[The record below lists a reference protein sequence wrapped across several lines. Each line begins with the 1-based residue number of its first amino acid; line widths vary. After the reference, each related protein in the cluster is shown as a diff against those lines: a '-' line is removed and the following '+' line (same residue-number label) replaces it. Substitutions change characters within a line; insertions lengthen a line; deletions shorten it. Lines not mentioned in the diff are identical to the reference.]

1 MNLSLF
7 PTVPCLT
14 SSIEMD
20 TTDLLKR
27 QKNLPEGNNNMDLMN
42 NIYRT
47 GLCHNKKMS
56 KKKQAPSLY
65 SVKRVMLL
73 HILPPFKVSVFTY
86 NM

>member
-7 PTVPCLT
+7 PPVPCPT

-20 TTDLLKR
+20 TKDLLKR

-47 GLCHNKKMS
+47 GLCHSKECLKNKLRHCKE
-56 KKKQAPSLY
+56 
-65 SVKRVMLL
+65 
-73 HILPPFKVSVFTY
+73 
-86 NM
+86 